1 MGAVHNLRIKSP
13 YRLLNI
19 EDIKIEYKPNEHGYL
34 YLRCLIDDSV
44 NFENVIEATTED
56 EIIIYEQQDEENI
69 ENTDINVIDESKSRI
84 LFYGNIKNISTTN
97 TDGVYYLEIEGMSC
111 SSKLDIKKKSRS
123 FQNVNMTYDELVAE
137 TVKDYHGCS

>member
-69 ENTDINVIDESKSRI
+69 
-84 LFYGNIKNISTTN
+84 
-97 TDGVYYLEIEGMSC
+97 
-111 SSKLDIKKKSRS
+111 
-123 FQNVNMTYDELVAE
+123 
-137 TVKDYHGCS
+137 